1 VNRFLSVGPRDPSG
15 FHPIR
20 TLYEAVDLCDEMEIV
35 PGDRDVVHCD
45 CEVAGEN
52 TVAKALRLARE
63 VIEVPPLEITIHKGI
78 PPRSGLGGGSSD
90 AAGLLRVLRRAN
102 PDGLSPATVHE
113 IACAVGKDVAFF
125 LVGGRARAEGYG
137 ELLTP
142 LEDGDRKWLVI
153 VRPGVGVDTATAFS
167 LMDAG
172 PPLVLGEWDALEA
185 RPVNDFER
193 VAPAESL
200 ALKQR
205 MLELGATT
213 ALLCGSGSAVFGE
226 FEGESQAREACLT
239 LAMGATCWVAR
250 TLTRQESL
258 WMS

>member
-1 VNRFLSVGPRDPSG
+1 
-15 FHPIR
+15 
-20 TLYEAVDLCDEMEIV
+20 LYEAVDLWDEMEIA

-45 CEVAGEN
+45 CEVGGEN
-52 TVAKALRLARE
+52 TVTKALRLARE
-63 VIEVPPLEITIHKGI
+63 VIEVPPLEITIHKRI

-102 PDGLSPATVHE
+102 ADGLSLATTHE

-137 ELLTP
+137 EVLTP
-142 LEDGDRKWLVI
+142 LDDGEPQWLVI
-153 VRPGVGVDTATAFS
+153 ARPAVGVDTAKAFS
-167 LMDAG
+167 QLDVG
-172 PPLVLGEWDALEA
+172 PPLVLCEWTALET

-200 ALKQR
+200 GLKQR
-205 MLELGATT
+205 LLELGATT
-213 ALLCGSGSAVFGE
+213 ALLCGSGSAVFGA
-226 FEGESQAREACLT
+226 FEGESQAQEAR
-239 LAMGATCWVAR
+239 LALANGATCWVAR

-258 WMS
+258 WTS